1 MSTDSTRATQ
11 ATVPASRARDVTTV
25 ALLVGS
31 VLLLVLPG
39 GLLWAIVAWTVGVGR
54 LWSSVTWDLRDK
66 LLGTL
71 VWPGGL
77 IGPVLLST
85 MATQVCTQVAE
96 IDIATGVETLGDEV
110 CSGFAFSPWVGVP
123 LALITVAA
131 PLAVAA
137 LLLHRARR
145 VSR

>member
-1 MSTDSTRATQ
+1 MDR
-11 ATVPASRARDVTTV
+11 R
-25 ALLVGS
+25 L
-31 VLLLVLPG
+31 
-39 GLLWAIVAWTVGVGR
+39 GR
-54 LWSSVTWDLRDK
+54 LWSSVTWDIRDK
-66 LLGTL
+66 LVGTL

-77 IGPVLLST
+77 IGPVLLFT
-85 MATQVCTQVAE
+85 MVTQACSQVAE
-96 IDIATGVETLGDEV
+96 IDVATGVETLGDEV

-137 LLLHRARR
+137 LPLHRARR